1 MVANSMARPD
11 SPSVARVPL
20 GDGNGVDNIYPVQF
34 STSPTEGTL
43 GMIITPITDPR
54 DGREYAMVSQL
65 APMSAAAEKGVTL
78 GSIIKKVN
86 EVDVSQEPHES
97 VMETLRQLQP
107 GPFTMMLEVPGPL
120 AKYLQDAAQQCLVR
134 KDIGPRPPRTRA
146 QWGSKYL
153 VLGGLLGNSNALQ
166 VQAVETSG

>member
-1 MVANSMARPD
+1 M
-11 SPSVARVPL
+11 
-20 GDGNGVDNIYPVQF
+20 
-34 STSPTEGTL
+34 
-43 GMIITPITDPR
+43 
-54 DGREYAMVSQL
+54 
-65 APMSAAAEKGVTL
+65 TL

-120 AKYLQDAAQQCLVR
+120 AKYLQDAAQQCLGRPRSLGHPRLYSSHSFIPALVTGREAVR